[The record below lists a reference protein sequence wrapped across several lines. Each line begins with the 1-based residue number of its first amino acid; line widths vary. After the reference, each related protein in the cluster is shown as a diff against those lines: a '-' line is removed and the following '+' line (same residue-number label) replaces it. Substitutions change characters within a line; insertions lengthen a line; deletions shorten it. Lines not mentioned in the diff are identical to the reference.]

1 MVERAAGSRAWLGSM
16 RVRILSVVVG
26 LLLMSSLGSV
36 LLLRTVLFQE
46 LEQEVQLGL
55 EQEAAEF
62 RLLSAGSNPQT
73 GEPFDGDLKAVFD
86 VYFARA
92 VPSEGEA
99 LLSFVDGE
107 LYESRRAQD
116 AAVVTELAPAI
127 TYWLSLE
134 RSESGS
140 IDTQLGPARYV
151 ALPLDG
157 DRQDGLF
164 VVVNFPEFERREIDA
179 AVGTQVAIQIG
190 TLIVASVLGFAL
202 AGRVL
207 RPLRS
212 LASTARRITDTDF
225 TQRIP
230 ISGSDEASQ
239 IAATFNDMLSRLE
252 AAFGTQRRLLDDTS
266 HELRTP
272 LTIIRG
278 HVELLELDETPQQR
292 QETIALIVDEI
303 DRMTGI
309 VNDLFLLARA
319 DQPDFLQLEPLDL
332 RDLVHEVHAKAQA
345 MAVRGWE
352 VVARE
357 PTFVLGDRRRLTQ
370 AMLQLADNAA
380 KHTSDSKRIQIG
392 TSIEG
397 GYARLWVDD
406 HGAGVARQ
414 DAERIFERFQRSAID
429 GVTTGAGLGLA
440 IVRAIAGAH
449 GGNVALVPRGGPG
462 ACFEITVPV
471 APATTRRLHIP
482 EPPRDSGHD
491 HNSQPRH
498 P

>member
-1 MVERAAGSRAWLGSM
+1 MVEPKAGRQAWLGSM

-26 LLLMSSLGSV
+26 LLLLSSLGSV
-36 LLLRTVLFQE
+36 LVLRTVLLQE

-62 RLLSAGSNPQT
+62 RLLSAGNNPQT

-86 VYFARA
+86 VYFTRK

-116 AAVVTELAPAI
+116 AAAATEIAPAI

-134 RSESGS
+134 RSESGD
-140 IDTQLGPARYV
+140 INTQLGLARYV
-151 ALPLDG
+151 AMPLQG

-164 VVVNFPEFERREIDA
+164 VVVNFPAFERREIDA
-179 AVGTQVAIQIG
+179 AVGTQIAIQIG
-190 TLIVASVLGFAL
+190 TLVVASLVGFAF
-202 AGRVL
+202 AGRIL

-212 LASTARRITDTDF
+212 LASTARRITDTDL

-230 ISGSDEASQ
+230 ISGGDEASQ
-239 IAATFNDMLSRLE
+239 IAATFNDMLTRLE
-252 AAFGTQRRLLDDTS
+252 AVFATQRRFLDDTS

-278 HVELLELDETPQQR
+278 HVELLELYETPQQR
-292 QETIALIVDEI
+292 QETIALITDEI
-303 DRMTGI
+303 DRMTEI
-309 VNDLFLLARA
+309 VNDLFLLAQA
-319 DQPDFLQLEPLDL
+319 DQPEFLQLEPLDL
-332 RDLVHEVHAKAQA
+332 RDLVREVHRKAQA
-345 MAVRGWE
+345 MAVRDWK
-352 VVARE
+352 VDARD
-357 PTFVLGDRRRLTQ
+357 PTVVLGDRRRLTQ

-380 KHTSDSKRIQIG
+380 KHTAEGTTIQMG

-406 HGAGVARQ
+406 HGAGVPTQ
-414 DAERIFERFQRSAID
+414 DADRIFERFQRSAMD
-429 GVTTGAGLGLA
+429 GARTGAGLGLA
-440 IVRAIAGAH
+440 IVRAIAEAH
-449 GGNVALVPRGGPG
+449 GGDVALVRGRPG
-462 ACFEITVPV
+462 ARFEITLPA
-471 APATTRRLHIP
+471 APATTRGLHNL
-482 EPPRDSGHD
+482 EPPRNSG
-491 HNSQPRH
+491 P
-498 P
+498 